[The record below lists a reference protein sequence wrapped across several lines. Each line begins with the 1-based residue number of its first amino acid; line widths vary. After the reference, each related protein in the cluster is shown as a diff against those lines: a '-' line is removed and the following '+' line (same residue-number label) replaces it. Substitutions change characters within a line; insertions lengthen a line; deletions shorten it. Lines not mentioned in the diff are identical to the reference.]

1 MNVIGNN
8 PALTKAQETKTQI
21 AQMTNTSNSTSS
33 LFKIPL
39 ASIQWLKYLGIVS
52 AVLSLYIVVL
62 FYYRYG
68 DDIFSKSLTIGQH
81 IKLSVYS
88 IGSMLSELILPL
100 LFFSGALLYRSVR
113 LNGISPL
120 IALKRDLIIFL
131 PLAIMIWVYGAF
143 VEEPVERRFYA
154 MIWDVQTLEKG
165 EKLVQDSKTYDLME
179 GPNLSG
185 LQEKI
190 DTLTIQIK
198 DFENQFLKNGS
209 PAMKSY
215 IEELQKQQRKYQDEV
230 MVIHFKPLYVL
241 LFLILGLLLGY
252 LIPLH
257 KAALTAI
264 LIAIGFA
271 WYYAMSVLESS
282 LSYGYSSMHMYLL
295 GKIGFLLVIN
305 TVLLIL
311 AIKAF
316 KRSKENTYNSR

>member
-1 MNVIGNN
+1 M
-8 PALTKAQETKTQI
+8 A
-21 AQMTNTSNSTSS
+21 NTSNSTSS

-39 ASIQWLKYLGIVS
+39 ASIQFLKYLGIVS

-154 MIWDVQTLEKG
+154 MIWDVQTLETG
-165 EKLVQDSKTYDLME
+165 EKLVQDSKTYELME

-185 LQEKI
+185 LHAKI
-190 DTLTIQIK
+190 DTLDIQIN
-198 DFENQFLKNGS
+198 DSEEQFGKNSS
-209 PAMKSY
+209 PARINY
-215 IEELQKQQRKYQDEV
+215 IEELQKQQNKYHDEV
-230 MVIHFKPLYVL
+230 MVIHFTPLYVL
-241 LFLILGLLLGY
+241 LFLVFGLLLGY

-257 KAALTAI
+257 KVALTAI
-264 LIAIGFA
+264 LIAIGFT
-271 WYYAMSVLESS
+271 WYYE
-282 LSYGYSSMHMYLL
+282 
-295 GKIGFLLVIN
+295 
-305 TVLLIL
+305 
-311 AIKAF
+311 
-316 KRSKENTYNSR
+316 